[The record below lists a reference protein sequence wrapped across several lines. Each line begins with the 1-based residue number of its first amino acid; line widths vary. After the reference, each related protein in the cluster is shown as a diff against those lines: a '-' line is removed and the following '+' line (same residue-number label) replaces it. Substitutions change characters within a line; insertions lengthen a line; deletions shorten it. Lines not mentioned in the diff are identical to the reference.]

1 MLPSTLPLTAYA
13 GAAIWFWDIQYYA
26 PGNFPVRMPAKP
38 VVIRG
43 FLQSLLTNSRI
54 TDYFNYIT
62 TTSCP
67 VFSNTSYS
75 IYVTQ

>member
-1 MLPSTLPLTAYA
+1 
-13 GAAIWFWDIQYYA
+13 
-26 PGNFPVRMPAKP
+26 MPAKP
-38 VVIRG
+38 LVIRG

-75 IYVTQ
+75 IYVRQWDKV